1 MVYQH
6 VDEIDFELSALPVIP
21 EPRRVVMVTPT
32 HFEVEYVINP
42 HMKGNLGS
50 IDQQQARYQWDALQK
65 AYTSISIEAEQ
76 IEGAAGFPDMVFC
89 ANQTLPYLEPHTG
102 QRGVLLSNMF
112 AVQRRGEVDYL
123 ASFFESE
130 GYKTQHIENRAD
142 SFFEGMGDAIWHPG
156 RYLLWGGYG
165 YRTDVQVYDRI
176 SNYLD
181 LGVIV
186 LELTDPDFYHL
197 DTCFSVLD
205 EKSVLIY
212 PDVFTEAGLALINR
226 IFERVLEAPEAEARA
241 LFACNAHCPDR
252 HHVII
257 QKGCNVTNAKLRAAG
272 FEPVEVDT
280 SEFLKSGGSVFC
292 MKQMYW

>member
-1 MVYQH
+1 MVYKH
-6 VDEIDFELSALPVIP
+6 VGEIDFELSALPVMP
-21 EPRRVVMVTPT
+21 APGRVLMVTPD

-42 HMKGNLGS
+42 HMKGNVGS
-50 IDQQQARYQWDALQK
+50 IDQQYARQQWDLLK
-65 AYTSISIEAEQ
+65 NAYSSISIKTEH
-76 IEGAAGFPDMVFC
+76 IEGTAGYPDMVFC

-112 AVQRRGEVDYL
+112 AEQRRGEVEYL

-130 GYKTQHIENRAD
+130 GYKVQSIENRAD
-142 SFFEGMGDAIWHPG
+142 SYFEGMGDAIWHPG

-165 YRTDVQVYDRI
+165 YRTDVQVYKRI
-176 SNYLD
+176 SNFLD
-181 LGVIV
+181 LSVIV

-205 EKSVLIY
+205 ERSVLIY
-212 PDVFTEAGLALINR
+212 PGAFSKAGLDLINR
-226 IFERVLEAPEAEARA
+226 IFEQVLEAPEDESRA
-241 LFACNAHCPDR
+241 FFACNAHCPDR

-257 QKGCNVTNAKLRAAG
+257 QSGCTETNMTLHAAG

>member
-1 MVYQH
+1 MG
-6 VDEIDFELSALPVIP
+6 EIDFELSALPVMP
-21 EPRRVVMVTPT
+21 APRRVLMVTPD

-42 HMKGNLGS
+42 HMKGNIGS
-50 IDQQQARYQWDALQK
+50 IDQQNARQQWNRLK
-65 AYTSISIEAEQ
+65 SAYASISIKTEQ
-76 IEGAAGFPDMVFC
+76 IKGASGYPDMVFC

-112 AVQRRGEVDYL
+112 AEQRRGEVEYL
-123 ASFFESE
+123 ATFFESE
-130 GYKTQHIENRAD
+130 GYKAQSIENRAD
-142 SFFEGMGDAIWHPG
+142 SYFEGMGDAIWHPG

-165 YRTDVQVYDRI
+165 YRTDVQVYKRI
-176 SNYLD
+176 SNFLD
-181 LGVIV
+181 LNIIV

-205 EKSVLIY
+205 ERSVLIY
-212 PDVFTEAGLALINR
+212 PGAFSKAGLDLINR
-226 IFERVLEAPEAEARA
+226 IFEQVLEAPEDESRA

-257 QKGCNVTNAKLRAAG
+257 QSGCTETNTTLRTAG